1 MTGMAAAFCM
11 LVEQRLGD
19 KGLSAHAAVEPL
31 SRVDPLV
38 DLERALLPKGFST
51 I

>member
-1 MTGMAAAFCM
+1 MAAAFGVF
-11 LVEQRLGD
+11 VEERLGD
-19 KGLSAHAAVEPL
+19 ESLSALAAVEPL

-38 DLERALLPKGFST
+38 DLERALLPKRFSA

>member
-1 MTGMAAAFCM
+1 MQFGV

-19 KGLSAHAAVEPL
+19 EGLSALAAVEPL
-31 SRVDPLV
+31 SRVDPLL
-38 DLERALLPKGFST
+38 DLERALLPKRFSA